1 MGDDKKKFSK
11 LVLEERYNQE
21 LEMKVQEFL
30 SDKVIVDESEYE
42 ALKDEIRRHEEVFQ
56 FSANKIAALK
66 RENDA
71 TNAALEINDSLIS
84 GVEDALE
91 KAEIENA
98 ALKGENEHLSDL
110 AYGPRHDSDCPAL
123 WGAGFCRCGLRD
135 RIEEWKQKRAELDVL
150 LESE

>member
-11 LVLEERYNQE
+11 LVLAERDNQE

-66 RENDA
+66 RENEHLAKVIDNVW
-71 TNAALEINDSLIS
+71 TALNEAGTTVQGARGQMLA
-84 GVEDALE
+84 DALLT
-91 KAEIENA
+91 AEEQ
-98 ALKGENEHLSDL
+98 E
-110 AYGPRHDSDCPAL
+110 
-123 WGAGFCRCGLRD
+123 
-135 RIEEWKQKRAELDVL
+135 
-150 LESE
+150 